1 MRRGGGRKQEEVEVC
16 ETSWGRLYVQPSLF
30 LLPQTSEAA
39 HTDCRG
45 KSLCFALYMLLAT
58 KGSYNF
64 LSVNKNNQVGILESI
79 ESGFSDKKKQQ
90 QLLDTSVTSSPSL
103 E

>member
-1 MRRGGGRKQEEVEVC
+1 MGTVLRTAEFV
-16 ETSWGRLYVQPSLF
+16 SPSADKF
-30 LLPQTSEAA
+30 TSEAA